1 MIKAHMSCLA
11 LKVVPRTKIGK
22 TTAVGPGEGDTRN
35 LDDNSRTRTLI
46 GLPGKI
52 LGDCAMPNAVREPAL
67 ATLYLIYRFL

>member
-1 MIKAHMSCLA
+1 MKAHMSCRA
-11 LKVVPRTKIGK
+11 LQVVPQFKTGK

-67 ATLYLIYRFL
+67 ATLCLIYRLS